1 MTMRRSVSQK
11 LMSAP
16 AVAPGERLWVP
27 RDGAWVRGEVLAQA
41 NTLVTLELEDG
52 AEHELDLGFGE
63 LHRANGPGG
72 GAYTRVGTVLV
83 AVNPLKAI
91 PQPRMRA
98 YADAAFGSEAP
109 HPYDLAELCFQRLKS
124 GAPQA
129 LVVAGESGAGKTETS
144 KIVLAYLAWRGG
156 GDDAGASLSEA
167 LDAVSPAL
175 EAFGNA
181 ATSRNPNSS
190 RFGKFLKLYF
200 DGDGRLRGGGLE
212 TYLLEVARVVRQAP
226 GESNYHA
233 LYTLRRLKGVT
244 PLGEC
249 RVLPGGFAY
258 SDKAPRDKAVNAA
271 LELLIQGDALCR
283 IQPLVWGVLTKLQN
297 SLARSHRRDASAVW
311 RVCAAVVH
319 LGDVLVFGEDR
330 GQIDQHPGCPFEL
343 FARNLGFDAHFG
355 DEVAR
360 SLAETVVRTAGESF
374 CRALTPAQTQLAVQ
388 ALARHLYG
396 RLFDALVAACDERL
410 RRDAAGGNPVGVL
423 DVFGFEAF
431 EVNGFETLL
440 INYANEALQQH
451 FCDAVFAAELRLFE
465 AEGLERPDVPAPP
478 DSGATLE
485 FLVAARPPGVLR
497 LLDAA
502 CATATGDGAKDDAKF
517 LASRVLDFDASDPAA
532 ARGVAE
538 RLERARAAADGA
550 RTLADGA
557 AASRDAASEAA
568 GAVRDLLQ
576 RSSKK
581 TALTAAALKRLR
593 DSAERRAADAA
604 QWAARHAAVDAASVT
619 AARDAVV
626 AAAAEAAPL
635 LKRGEAARVRAWDAL
650 PALEALATRGGRG
663 RGAATR
669 AARVQIAAAT
679 KAAAAA
685 GAAAAEAAGL
695 VTEECSLVV
704 PAPPRGWESHFDEHY
719 GLFYYFNTV
728 SGETQWE
735 PPAAPA
741 RSSQRSSRTP
751 RGRAPSSD
759 SRVSGRFGADELA
772 RLAATRRDGY
782 LMKQGRYTSRW
793 KPRWFVLEDSVLEY
807 YDKRSQSDG
816 GSGARRR
823 AGGEKKVMR
832 LDGGSVCSFTD
843 TENCF
848 CVETGGRRWFLV
860 APDEADLAAW
870 IAALNAQI
878 AAADD
883 GAGPPRPRLRPR
895 APDAA
900 VYRVAGAAPLPL
912 RARAARDAPLTG
924 ARLKPGDLFLASR
937 FVRAGG
943 DTFVRADGGWTVTEG
958 LEPVRGTWRGD
969 RAHYHLFRGALPVQ
983 LRKGPTF
990 DAAAADESA
999 IAGERLPVDG
1009 AFAHEDDPAAGHDSG
1024 ATFLKVADGRGWVPL
1039 VDPNTKRLLFEEE

>member
-1 MTMRRSVSQK
+1 MRRSVSQK

-27 RDGAWVRGEVLAQA
+27 RDGAW
-41 NTLVTLELEDG
+41 DG

-72 GAYTRVGTVLV
+72 GVGGSYDDATAMRHLNEPELLHTRYLADEAYTRVGTVLV

-98 YADAAFGSEAP
+98 YADAAFG
-109 HPYDLAELCFQRLKS
+109 
-124 GAPQA
+124 
-129 LVVAGESGAGKTETS
+129 GAGKTETS

-167 LDAVSPAL
+167 LDAVAPAL

-212 TYLLEVARVVRQAP
+212 TYLLEAP

-233 LYTLRRLKGVT
+233 LYTLRRLKGMT

-271 LELLIQGDALCR
+271 LELLIQGDAV
-283 IQPLVWGVLTKLQN
+283 PN
-297 SLARSHRRDASAVW
+297 STTGDASAVW

-360 SLAETVVRTAGESF
+360 SLAETVVRTRGESF

-517 LASRVLDFDASDPAA
+517 LASVHRDLARHPLCRIQPLVWVVLTKLQNSLSRSNRRHPAPRAHPDLRRRFTVRHYAAHVAYDVCGGPGAWTKGNVDGVDADFLDLAKEGAQLPFA
-532 ARGVAE
+532 ARPAPASKTSRKKPTVASTFVKSMQALHATLKACDCGFI
-538 RLERARAAADGA
+538 RCVKPAPMRAGDFARGACQLRALGLLAAC
-550 RTLADGA
+550 
-557 AASRDAASEAA
+557 E
-568 GAVRDLLQ
+568 V
-576 RSSKK
+576 
-581 TALTAAALKRLR
+581 LKVGLPTRVPYG
-593 DSAERRAADAA
+593 D
-604 QWAARHAAVDAASVT
+604 
-619 AARDAVV
+619 VV
-626 AAAAEAAPL
+626 A
-635 LKRGEAARVRAWDAL
+635 KL
-650 PALEALATRGGRG
+650 PG
-663 RGAATR
+663 
-669 AARVQIAAAT
+669 
-679 KAAAAA
+679 
-685 GAAAAEAAGL
+685 
-695 VTEECSLVV
+695 
-704 PAPPRGWESHFDEHY
+704 
-719 GLFYYFNTV
+719 
-728 SGETQWE
+728 
-735 PPAAPA
+735 
-741 RSSQRSSRTP
+741 
-751 RGRAPSSD
+751 
-759 SRVSGRFGADELA
+759 
-772 RLAATRRDGY
+772 
-782 LMKQGRYTSRW
+782 
-793 KPRWFVLEDSVLEY
+793 
-807 YDKRSQSDG
+807 
-816 GSGARRR
+816 
-823 AGGEKKVMR
+823 
-832 LDGGSVCSFTD
+832 
-843 TENCF
+843 
-848 CVETGGRRWFLV
+848 
-860 APDEADLAAW
+860 
-870 IAALNAQI
+870 
-878 AAADD
+878 
-883 GAGPPRPRLRPR
+883 
-895 APDAA
+895 
-900 VYRVAGAAPLPL
+900 
-912 RARAARDAPLTG
+912 
-924 ARLKPGDLFLASR
+924 
-937 FVRAGG
+937 
-943 DTFVRADGGWTVTEG
+943 
-958 LEPVRGTWRGD
+958 
-969 RAHYHLFRGALPVQ
+969 
-983 LRKGPTF
+983 
-990 DAAAADESA
+990 DAAA
-999 IAGERLPVDG
+999 
-1009 AFAHEDDPAAGHDSG
+1009 FAS
-1024 ATFLKVADGRGWVPL
+1024 
-1039 VDPNTKRLLFEEE
+1039 

>member
-72 GAYTRVGTVLV
+72 GVGGSYDDATAMRHLNEPELLHTLRARYLADEAYTRVGTVLV

-98 YADAAFGSEAP
+98 YAGAAFGSEAP

-156 GDDAGASLSEA
+156 GGDAGASLSEA
-167 LDAVSPAL
+167 LDAVAPAL

-200 DGDGRLRGGGLE
+200 DGDGRLGAAASRPPRGR
-212 TYLLEVARVVRQAP
+212 ARRPA
-226 GESNYHA
+226 GA
-233 LYTLRRLKGVT
+233 RR
-244 PLGEC
+244 
-249 RVLPGGFAY
+249 
-258 SDKAPRDKAVNAA
+258 
-271 LELLIQGDALCR
+271 
-283 IQPLVWGVLTKLQN
+283 
-297 SLARSHRRDASAVW
+297 
-311 RVCAAVVH
+311 
-319 LGDVLVFGEDR
+319 
-330 GQIDQHPGCPFEL
+330 
-343 FARNLGFDAHFG
+343 
-355 DEVAR
+355 
-360 SLAETVVRTAGESF
+360 
-374 CRALTPAQTQLAVQ
+374 TQLAVQ

-517 LASRVLDFDASDPAA
+517 LASVHRDLARHPLCRIQPLVWVVLTKLQNSLSRSNRRHPGAARTHPKDLRRRFTVRHYAAHVAYDVCGGPGAWTKGNVDGVDADFLDLAKEGAQLPFAMALLLPPPKTSRKKPTVASTFVKSMQALHATLKACDCGFIRCVKPAPSMRAGDFDAAACCQLRALGLLAACGAQVGLPTRVPYGDVVAKLPGDAAALFAGRPRETLVACALVAFEVDAASYFLGATKIFFPASALADVQRVLDFDASDPAA
-532 ARGVAE
+532 ARG
-538 RLERARAAADGA
+538 
-550 RTLADGA
+550 
-557 AASRDAASEAA
+557 
-568 GAVRDLLQ
+568 
-576 RSSKK
+576 RSSK

-593 DSAERRAADAA
+593 TPAER
-604 QWAARHAAVDAASVT
+604 ARRTRNGQRPRGRRRGFCDG
-619 AARDAVV
+619 REDAVV

-635 LKRGEAARVRAWDAL
+635 LKRGEAARQSVDAL
-650 PALEALATRGGRG
+650 PALEALATRRRGCGGGGAGPDRRGDQGRG
-663 RGAATR
+663 RRRRRRGGGRRARGGRRGDLEDADAARRAGARAGARRRGRGLRRGLRRRARRLRGRGRRRAAGAGGRR
-669 AARVQIAAAT
+669 AARRCP
-679 KAAAAA
+679 
-685 GAAAAEAAGL
+685 GAAAADRRRAALGLPDSGLPDAGL
-695 VTEECSLVV
+695 PDAGLPDSGLPAAAASSSSSRPTTMRRRTVRVSGLPPTASAAPTTSRQVTEECSLVV

-735 PPAAPA
+735 PPAAPE
-741 RSSQRSSRTP
+741 RSSQRRRDPRAGRRRRTRASPGASAPTSSR
-751 RGRAPSSD
+751 
-759 SRVSGRFGADELA
+759 
-772 RLAATRRDGY
+772 
-782 LMKQGRYTSRW
+782 
-793 KPRWFVLEDSVLEY
+793 
-807 YDKRSQSDG
+807 
-816 GSGARRR
+816 GSRRR
-823 AGGEKKVMR
+823 
-832 LDGGSVCSFTD
+832 
-843 TENCF
+843 
-848 CVETGGRRWFLV
+848 
-860 APDEADLAAW
+860 
-870 IAALNAQI
+870 
-878 AAADD
+878 
-883 GAGPPRPRLRPR
+883 
-895 APDAA
+895 
-900 VYRVAGAAPLPL
+900 
-912 RARAARDAPLTG
+912 
-924 ARLKPGDLFLASR
+924 
-937 FVRAGG
+937 
-943 DTFVRADGGWTVTEG
+943 
-958 LEPVRGTWRGD
+958 
-969 RAHYHLFRGALPVQ
+969 
-983 LRKGPTF
+983 
-990 DAAAADESA
+990 
-999 IAGERLPVDG
+999 
-1009 AFAHEDDPAAGHDSG
+1009 G
-1024 ATFLKVADGRGWVPL
+1024 ATA
-1039 VDPNTKRLLFEEE
+1039 TS

>member
-72 GAYTRVGTVLV
+72 GVGGSYDDATAMRHLNEPELLHTLRARYLADEAYTRVGTVLV

-98 YADAAFGSEAP
+98 YAGAAFGSEAP

-156 GDDAGASLSEA
+156 GGDAGASLSEA
-167 LDAVSPAL
+167 LDAVAPAL

-360 SLAETVVRTAGESF
+360 SLAETVVRTRGESF

-517 LASRVLDFDASDPAA
+517 LASVH
-532 ARGVAE
+532 
-538 RLERARAAADGA
+538 
-550 RTLADGA
+550 
-557 AASRDAASEAA
+557 
-568 GAVRDLLQ
+568 RDL
-576 RSSKK
+576 
-581 TALTAAALKRLR
+581 
-593 DSAERRAADAA
+593 
-604 QWAARHAAVDAASVT
+604 ARH
-619 AARDAVV
+619 
-626 AAAAEAAPL
+626 PL
-635 LKRGEAARVRAWDAL
+635 CRIQPLVWGV
-650 PALEALATRGGRG
+650 P
-663 RGAATR
+663 
-669 AARVQIAAAT
+669 T
-679 KAAAAA
+679 K
-685 GAAAAEAAGL
+685 L
-695 VTEECSLVV
+695 QNSL
-704 PAPPRGWESHFDEHY
+704 S
-719 GLFYYFNTV
+719 
-728 SGETQWE
+728 
-735 PPAAPA
+735 
-741 RSSQRSSRTP
+741 RSNRR
-751 RGRAPSSD
+751 
-759 SRVSGRFGADELA
+759 RFG
-772 RLAATRRDGY
+772 
-782 LMKQGRYTSRW
+782 
-793 KPRWFVLEDSVLEY
+793 
-807 YDKRSQSDG
+807 
-816 GSGARRR
+816 
-823 AGGEKKVMR
+823 
-832 LDGGSVCSFTD
+832 
-843 TENCF
+843 
-848 CVETGGRRWFLV
+848 
-860 APDEADLAAW
+860 
-870 IAALNAQI
+870 
-878 AAADD
+878 
-883 GAGPPRPRLRPR
+883 
-895 APDAA
+895 
-900 VYRVAGAAPLPL
+900 
-912 RARAARDAPLTG
+912 
-924 ARLKPGDLFLASR
+924 
-937 FVRAGG
+937 
-943 DTFVRADGGWTVTEG
+943 
-958 LEPVRGTWRGD
+958 
-969 RAHYHLFRGALPVQ
+969 
-983 LRKGPTF
+983 
-990 DAAAADESA
+990 
-999 IAGERLPVDG
+999 
-1009 AFAHEDDPAAGHDSG
+1009 
-1024 ATFLKVADGRGWVPL
+1024 
-1039 VDPNTKRLLFEEE
+1039 

>member
-27 RDGAWVRGEVLAQA
+27 RDGAWVQGEVLAQA

-72 GAYTRVGTVLV
+72 GVGGSYDDATAMRHLNEPELLRNLRARYLADEAYTRVGTVLV

-98 YADAAFGSEAP
+98 YADAAFGSGAP

-156 GDDAGASLSEA
+156 GGDAGESLSAA
-167 LDAVSPAL
+167 LDAVAPAL

-233 LYTLRRLKGVT
+233 LYTLRRLKGMT

-271 LELLIQGDALCR
+271 LELLIQG
-283 IQPLVWGVLTKLQN
+283 
-297 SLARSHRRDASAVW
+297 DASAVW

-360 SLAETVVRTAGESF
+360 SLAETVVRTRGESF

-440 INYANEALQQH
+440 INYANEAFQQH

-517 LASRVLDFDASDPAA
+517 LASVQGLPAVASSSSSSRPTTMRQRTVRVSGLPPTAS
-532 ARGVAE
+532 
-538 RLERARAAADGA
+538 
-550 RTLADGA
+550 
-557 AASRDAASEAA
+557 
-568 GAVRDLLQ
+568 
-576 RSSKK
+576 
-581 TALTAAALKRLR
+581 
-593 DSAERRAADAA
+593 
-604 QWAARHAAVDAASVT
+604 
-619 AARDAVV
+619 
-626 AAAAEAAPL
+626 AAPTTS
-635 LKRGEAARVRAWDAL
+635 R
-650 PALEALATRGGRG
+650 
-663 RGAATR
+663 
-669 AARVQIAAAT
+669 Q
-679 KAAAAA
+679 
-685 GAAAAEAAGL
+685 

-782 LMKQGRYTSRW
+782 LMKQGRYTSRCS
-793 KPRWFVLEDSVLEY
+793 R
-807 YDKRSQSDG
+807 RS
-816 GSGARRR
+816 RR
-823 AGGEKKVMR
+823 A
-832 LDGGSVCSFTD
+832 
-843 TENCF
+843 
-848 CVETGGRRWFLV
+848 
-860 APDEADLAAW
+860 
-870 IAALNAQI
+870 
-878 AAADD
+878 
-883 GAGPPRPRLRPR
+883 AGPASSSSSRPSPGARPR
-895 APDAA
+895 AA
-900 VYRVAGAAPLPL
+900 
-912 RARAARDAPLTG
+912 RARPR
-924 ARLKPGDLFLASR
+924 ASR
-937 FVRAGG
+937 TPPRTATSRTRA
-943 DTFVRADGGWTVTEG
+943 T
-958 LEPVRGTWRGD
+958 P
-969 RAHYHLFRGALPVQ
+969 
-983 LRKGPTF
+983 
-990 DAAAADESA
+990 
-999 IAGERLPVDG
+999 
-1009 AFAHEDDPAAGHDSG
+1009 
-1024 ATFLKVADGRGWVPL
+1024 
-1039 VDPNTKRLLFEEE
+1039 